1 MWYELGPR
9 ALIDSAVFGTVQQ
22 EAAYLMAAERKAF
35 QEVGKC
41 HFVVKLVVG
50 AT

>member
-22 EAAYLMAAERKAF
+22 EAAYLMAERKAF